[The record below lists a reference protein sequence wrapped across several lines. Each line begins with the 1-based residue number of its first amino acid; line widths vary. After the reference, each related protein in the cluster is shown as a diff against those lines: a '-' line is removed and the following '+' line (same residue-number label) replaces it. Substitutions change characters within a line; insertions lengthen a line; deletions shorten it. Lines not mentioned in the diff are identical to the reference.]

1 MSNVVKLNIE
11 GNNYTFRPWFKCS
24 TAADQQFKY
33 ITVPND
39 FSIVEGATIIVYFVH
54 GNTFETRLES
64 VPDSTE
70 YQWEFSYL
78 NFVRENGT
86 VLGVYP
92 IGNSANGNNIG
103 ISRLP
108 IIPGG
113 QWCEFVCSY
122 ESGGSMDQGMY
133 TFNYI
138 GPALVSE
145 TNDGLMTIA
154 DKQMLNDHEDRLVSL
169 EGLTENEII
178 EWNENSNM
186 DDFKTPG
193 VYDIY
198 GERKNIYDNL
208 PITNAAPGHS
218 ISAKLTIIA
227 STLQPD
233 NTEICVTQFLQLS
246 NRLGREGASYIRTYN
261 ENNGTA
267 DGWTPWQKQQGI
279 IETQFNS
286 DVFTGV
292 VIDQTPILNHY
303 YKMTGKTEKY
313 GGGLNGMIDNG
324 MYSGL
329 YTDAIQS
336 IYDPTTGFAGYG
348 LNMRTLSMGSSNMM
362 ETFVLIVLNDYSAA
376 KLLGSDRHIS
386 QLKYAIHAGTGEC
399 TIKKRVGTGGDTIVW
414 TEWEDISGVS
424 NSFEDVVKDISITEI
439 TDTDATNR
447 SFAITPLD
455 ESGII
460 GINAIFA
467 GLDSGERYD
476 GLVKASDVR
485 QYVENKIAAAIGGS
499 GGMTAEER
507 QMLDNHEAKL
517 ARFNNYCIQVGGESI
532 ENEVLSEPRGAIVF
546 GDSDNTNLWD
556 GPVDLS
562 QCYVA
567 IAEQNAAGVDESYDD
582 DNLTIKSI
590 NGLYLLTDG
599 AWVPKYTY
607 SYDSAYRNPEAW
619 DLLIGQERI
628 VSLIDEAVTEATDEL
643 KDKIDLLNARILDI
657 KLTLESL
664 TDRDWTKDMNGN
676 DTDIWA

>member
-39 FSIVEGATIIVYFVH
+39 FSIVEGATIIVYFVY

-154 DKQMLNDHEDRLVSL
+154 DKQMLNDHEGRLVSL

-198 GERKNIYDNL
+198 GERKSIYDNL

-218 ISAKLTIIA
+218 ISAKLTVIA

-246 NRLGREGASYIRTYN
+246 NRLGCEGAFYIRTYN
-261 ENNGTA
+261 ENNGVT

-279 IETQFNS
+279 IETQFNN

-303 YKMTGKTEKY
+303 LKMTGN
-313 GGGLNGMIDNG
+313 GASGGLNGMIDNG

-336 IYDPTTGFAGYG
+336 IYDPTTGFAGWG
-348 LNMRTLSMGSSNMM
+348 LNIQTLSAGGANMM

-399 TIKKRVGTGGDTIVW
+399 TIKKRVGTGSNTIVW

-424 NSFEDVVKDISITEI
+424 GGTGSFEDVVKNISVTEI
-439 TDTDATNR
+439 TDTDATDK
-447 SFAITPLD
+447 SFVISPLD
-455 ESGII
+455 MNGNI

-467 GLDSGERYD
+467 GLDSGERYN

-485 QYVENKIAAAIGGS
+485 QYVGNKI
-499 GGMTAEER
+499 T
-507 QMLDNHEAKL
+507 
-517 ARFNNYCIQVGGESI
+517 
-532 ENEVLSEPRGAIVF
+532 
-546 GDSDNTNLWD
+546 T
-556 GPVDLS
+556 
-562 QCYVA
+562 
-567 IAEQNAAGVDESYDD
+567 
-582 DNLTIKSI
+582 
-590 NGLYLLTDG
+590 
-599 AWVPKYTY
+599 
-607 SYDSAYRNPEAW
+607 
-619 DLLIGQERI
+619 
-628 VSLIDEAVTEATDEL
+628 ATDEL